1 MCVVFA
7 LKLGA
12 FFMSN
17 QWSCHKFFRFSGYN
31 RAESSK
37 SRRYICAIR
46 FWMCH
51 EVTKELSHP
60 LIYRL
65 PPHREKLQLKIYYI
79 VSDFAHNGAETAW
92 RRNAISLSLSRRPQ
106 EDSNQLHS
114 FPITQPFF
122 RRKEIDR
129 RMGESVSEW
138 MFSPLLASLG
148 GTEYIMISN
157 CIQVLKNTKPA
168 QTPKW

>member
-92 RRNAISLSLSRRPQ
+92 RRNAISLSLSTASRGFK
-106 EDSNQLHS
+106 S
-114 FPITQPFF
+114 
-122 RRKEIDR
+122 
-129 RMGESVSEW
+129 
-138 MFSPLLASLG
+138 ASLF
-148 GTEYIMISN
+148 SN
-157 CIQVLKNTKPA
+157 YSTFFPAKRDRSENGREREWVNVLPVAGFIGRHWIYHDIKLYTSFKKYEASPNA
-168 QTPKW
+168 